1 MKHHKRDFIPFSFYD
16 RTGMAAHLE
25 KRAAE
30 GWLLDKVT
38 PFGWHYR
45 RIEPA
50 KLHFTVTYDHRL
62 SEFAPGPTEE
72 EQTYQ
77 DFCAHGGW
85 HFAAAAGKMY
95 FFYSAEED
103 PLPIETDP
111 ALELKQMAR
120 ATRIMVVLLWVWLL
134 LGFWMGGSFCWSLV
148 NRPVDL
154 LSNSLNLFTGLAWLG
169 LFVYSA
175 ADLWTYYRWR
185 YRARKAAALGEF
197 VPTRGHHKL
206 LLGVAAL
213 VVLGLLYWLLTE
225 RCSGMQ
231 ALMAA
236 QVGIIAVLMLAVQG
250 TKNFLKRR
258 GTPTEVNRVVTL
270 GVDVLLA
277 LALWG
282 VLTAMLLSGVRSGA
296 FSSESGVEPPLQ
308 MQALTGVE
316 GKYVTNTRLEETV
329 FLSKLEVSQY
339 VRWQEGEILPG
350 LEYTLVEVKCPPFY
364 DLCVDEMLKEYED
377 WSFDEP
383 EFRYVY
389 EPCDPAPWGAEKAY
403 QLTLGGEARDCY
415 LLCWPDRLV
424 SLKLDFTP
432 TAEQMALA
440 GERLQAG

>member
-1 MKHHKRDFIPFSFYD
+1 MKNHKRDFIPFSFYD

-50 KLHFTVTYDHRL
+50 PLHFTVTYDHRL

-85 HFAAAAGKMY
+85 HFAAASGKMY

-134 LGFWMGGSFCWSLV
+134 LGFWMGGSFCWTLV

-154 LSNSLNLFTGLAWLG
+154 LSNALNLFTGLAWLG

-185 YRARKAAALGEF
+185 HRARKAAALGEF

-206 LLGVAAL
+206 LLVVGVL
-213 VVLGLLYWLLTE
+213 VVLGFLYWLLTE
-225 RCSGMQ
+225 RRSGMQ
-231 ALMAA
+231 ALVAA
-236 QVGIIAVLMLAVQG
+236 QVGLIFVLMLAVQG

-258 GTPTEVNRVVTL
+258 GAPTEVNRVVTL
-270 GVDVLLA
+270 GVDFLLA

-282 VLTAMLLSGVRSGA
+282 VLIAMLLSGVRSGA
-296 FSSESGVEPPLQ
+296 FSVESGVAPPLKAEQ
-308 MQALTGVE
+308 LTGVE
-316 GKYVTNTRLEETV
+316 GDYITRTRLDETV
-329 FLSKLEVSQY
+329 FLAKLEVSQFG
-339 VRWQEGEILPG
+339 RRDSGEILPG
-350 LEYTLVEVKCPPFY
+350 LEYTLVEVRCPPLY
-364 DLCVDEMLKEYED
+364 GPCRDEMLREYED

-383 EFRYVY
+383 EFRYAYVRA
-389 EPCDPAPWGAEKAY
+389 DPAPWGAEEAY
-403 QLTLGGEARDCY
+403 QLTLGGEGRDRY

-424 SLKLDFTP
+424 FLELDFTP

>member
-1 MKHHKRDFIPFSFYD
+1 MKNHKRDFIPFSFYD

-62 SEFAPGPTEE
+62 SEFAP
-72 EQTYQ
+72 
-77 DFCAHGGW
+77 A
-85 HFAAAAGKMY
+85 
-95 FFYSAEED
+95 
-103 PLPIETDP
+103 
-111 ALELKQMAR
+111 
-120 ATRIMVVLLWVWLL
+120 
-134 LGFWMGGSFCWSLV
+134 
-148 NRPVDL
+148 
-154 LSNSLNLFTGLAWLG
+154 
-169 LFVYSA
+169 
-175 ADLWTYYRWR
+175 
-185 YRARKAAALGEF
+185 
-197 VPTRGHHKL
+197 
-206 LLGVAAL
+206 
-213 VVLGLLYWLLTE
+213 
-225 RCSGMQ
+225 
-231 ALMAA
+231 
-236 QVGIIAVLMLAVQG
+236 
-250 TKNFLKRR
+250 
-258 GTPTEVNRVVTL
+258 PTEVNRVVTL

-308 MQALTGVE
+308 MQALTGEE

-364 DLCVDEMLKEYED
+364 DLCLDEMLKEYQD

-403 QLTLGGEARDCY
+403 QLTLGGEARDRY

-424 SLKLDFTP
+424 SLELDFTP

>member
-1 MKHHKRDFIPFSFYD
+1 MKDHKRDFIPFSFYD
-16 RTGMAAHLE
+16 RTGMAVHLE

-30 GWLLDKVT
+30 GWLLDRVT
-38 PFGWHYR
+38 PFGWLYR
-45 RIEPA
+45 PIEPA

-85 HFAAAAGKMY
+85 HFAAASGKMY

-120 ATRIMVVLLWVWLL
+120 ATRLMAVLLWVWLL
-134 LGFWMGGSFCWSLV
+134 LGFWMGGSFCWTLA

-154 LSNSLNLFTGLAWLG
+154 LSNSLNLTTGLAWLG

-175 ADLWTYYRWR
+175 ADLWTYYHWR

-197 VPTRGHHKL
+197 VPTRGHHRL
-206 LLGVAAL
+206 LLGVASL
-213 VVLGLLYWLLTE
+213 VVLGLLYWLVTE
-225 RCSGMQ
+225 RRSGMQ
-231 ALMAA
+231 ALVAA

-258 GTPTEVNRVVTL
+258 GAPTGVNRAVTL

-296 FSSESGVEPPLQ
+296 FSSESGVEPPLRVEE
-308 MQALTGVE
+308 LTGVA
-316 GKYVTNTRLEETV
+316 GDYKTHTSLDETV
-329 FLSKLEVSQY
+329 FLSRLTVHQFA
-339 VRWQEGEILPG
+339 RRQEGEIPPG

-364 DLCVDEMLKEYED
+364 GLCLDEMLREYDD
-377 WSFDEP
+377 WSFDSP
-383 EFRYVY
+383 EFTYGY
-389 EPCDPAPWGAEKAY
+389 EPSDPAPWGAAEAY
-403 QLTLGGEARDCY
+403 QLTLGGEARERY

-424 SLKLDFTP
+424 SLSLDFTP
-432 TAEQMALA
+432 TAEQMTLA
-440 GERLQAG
+440 GERLGQR

>member
-1 MKHHKRDFIPFSFYD
+1 MRDHKRDFIPFSFYD

-30 GWLLDKVT
+30 GWLLDRVT

-50 KLHFTVTYDHRL
+50 RLHFTVTYDHRL

-85 HFAAAAGKMY
+85 HFAAASGKMY
-95 FFYSAEED
+95 FFYSAEEH

-120 ATRIMVVLLWVWLL
+120 ATRIMAVLLWVWFV
-134 LGFWMGGSFCWSLV
+134 LGLWMSGAFCWSLV
-148 NRPVDL
+148 NRPIDL
-154 LSNSLNLFTGLAWLG
+154 LANSLNFVTGVWWLG
-169 LFVYSA
+169 LFAYSA

-185 YRARKAAALGEF
+185 HRARKAAALGEF

-225 RCSGMQ
+225 RRTGMQ

-258 GTPTEVNRVVTL
+258 GAPTEINRVVTL

-282 VLTAMLLSGVRSGA
+282 VLTGILVSGVRSGA
-296 FSSESGVEPPLQ
+296 FTAESKVEPPLRVED
-308 MQALTGVE
+308 LTGAE
-316 GKYVTNTRLEETV
+316 GEYTVATSLDETV
-329 FLSKLEVSQY
+329 FLSKLEVNQFA
-339 VRWQEGEILPG
+339 RRQEGEIMPG
-350 LEYTLVEVKCPPFY
+350 LAYTLVEVKCPPLY
-364 DLCVDEMLKEYED
+364 GLCLDEMLKEY
-377 WSFDEP
+377 DEWNIDA

-389 EPCDPAPWGAEKAY
+389 TLADPAPWGAEAAY
-403 QLTLGGEARDCY
+403 QLTLGGETRDNY

-424 SLKLDFTP
+424 SLELDFTP

-440 GERLQAG
+440 GERLERG

>member
-1 MKHHKRDFIPFSFYD
+1 MKDRKRDFIPFSFYD

-38 PFGWHYR
+38 PFGWLYR

-50 KLHFTVTYDHRL
+50 RLHFTVTYDHRL

-85 HFAAAAGKMY
+85 HFAAASGKMY

-111 ALELKQMAR
+111 ELELKQMAR
-120 ATRIMVVLLWVWLL
+120 ATRLMVVLLWVWFV
-134 LGFWMGGSFCWSLV
+134 LGLWMSGAFCWSLV

-154 LSNSLNLFTGLAWLG
+154 LANSLNLVTGVWWLG

-185 YRARKAAALGEF
+185 GRARKAAALGEF
-197 VPTRGHHKL
+197 VPTKGHHRL
-206 LLGVAAL
+206 LLGVGA
-213 VVLGLLYWLLTE
+213 VVVIGLFYWLLTE
-225 RCSGMQ
+225 RRSGMQ
-231 ALMAA
+231 VLMAA
-236 QVGIIAVLMLAVQG
+236 QLGIIAVLMLAVQG

-270 GVDVLLA
+270 GIDVLLA

-282 VLTAMLLSGVRSGA
+282 VLTGILLSAVRSGD
-296 FSSESGVEPPLQ
+296 FSMESEVEPPLKVEQ
-308 MQALTGVE
+308 LTGVE
-316 GKYVTNTRLEETV
+316 GEYNIATSLDETV
-329 FLSKLEVSQY
+329 FLSKLTVNQFVHWDS
-339 VRWQEGEILPG
+339 GEILPG
-350 LEYTLVEVKCPPFY
+350 LEYTLVEVKCPPLY
-364 DLCVDEMLKEYED
+364 GLCLEELRKEYD
-377 WSFDEP
+377 AWNFDEP
-383 EFRYVY
+383 EYRYAY
-389 EPCDPAPWGAEKAY
+389 EPADPTPWGAQAAY
-403 QLTLGGEARDCY
+403 QLTQGGEGRDRY

-424 SLKLDFTP
+424 SLSLDFTP

-440 GERLQAG
+440 GERLGQT

>member
-1 MKHHKRDFIPFSFYD
+1 MRDHKRDFIPFSFYD

-50 KLHFTVTYDHRL
+50 RLHFTVTYDHRL

-85 HFAAAAGKMY
+85 HFAAASGKMY

-111 ALELKQMAR
+111 ELELKQMAR
-120 ATRIMVVLLWVWLL
+120 ATRIMVALLWVWLV
-134 LGFWMGGSFCWSLV
+134 LGFWMGCSFCWSLV

-154 LSNSLNLFTGLAWLG
+154 LSNSLNLTSGVWWLG
-169 LFVYSA
+169 LFAYSA
-175 ADLWTYYRWR
+175 ADLVTYYRWR
-185 YRARKAAALGEF
+185 RRARKAAALGEF

-206 LLGVAAL
+206 LLGVGAL
-213 VVLGLLYWLLTE
+213 VVIGLLYWLLTE
-225 RCSGMQ
+225 RRSGMQ
-231 ALMAA
+231 TLMAA
-236 QVGIIAVLMLAVQG
+236 QLGIIAVLMLAVQG

-258 GTPTEVNRVVTL
+258 GAPTEVNRAVTL

-277 LALWG
+277 VALWG
-282 VLTAMLLSGVRSGA
+282 VLTAAILSGVRGGA
-296 FSSESGVEPPLQ
+296 FSMESRVEPPLRVED
-308 MQALTGVE
+308 LTGVE
-316 GKYVTNTRLEETV
+316 GEYVTTTSLEESV
-329 FLSKLEVSQY
+329 FLSKLEIHQFAH
-339 VRWQEGEILPG
+339 WQKGERLPG
-350 LEYTLVEVKCPPFY
+350 LEYTLVEVKCPPLY
-364 DLCVDEMLKEYED
+364 GLCLEEMLQEYED
-377 WSFDEP
+377 WSFDSP
-383 EFRYVY
+383 EYHYAY
-389 EPCDPAPWGAEKAY
+389 ESADPAPWGAEKAY
-403 QLTLGGEARDCY
+403 QLTLGGEGRDRY

-424 SLKLDFTP
+424 SLELDFTP

-440 GERLQAG
+440 GERLCEA